1 MADPRLGGSST
12 EICDNLESTSILAAL
27 SANQGRVLKGYV
39 DDLDERV
46 TALESDSGSGSDSG
60 TTTFTPATDDFID
73 ALFT

>member
-46 TALESDSGSGSDSG
+46 TALESGSGSGSD
-60 TTTFTPATDDFID
+60 TTFTPATDAFID
-73 ALFT
+73 ALFE

>member
-1 MADPRLGGSST
+1 MADPRLGGSNT

-46 TALESDSGSGSDSG
+46 TALESGSGSGSD
-60 TTTFTPATDDFID
+60 TTTITLATDADIV
-73 ALFT
+73 ALFN

>member
-46 TALESDSGSGSDSG
+46 TALESDSG
-60 TTTFTPATDDFID
+60 TTTFTPATDEFID

>member
-1 MADPRLGGSST
+1 MPDPRLGGSST

-46 TALESDSGSGSDSG
+46 TALESGSGSGSD
-60 TTTFTPATDDFID
+60 TTTITLATDADIV
-73 ALFT
+73 ALFN

>member
-12 EICDNLESTSILAAL
+12 EICDNLTSTSILAAL

-46 TALESDSGSGSDSG
+46 TALESDSGSDSG

-73 ALFT
+73 ALFE

>member
-46 TALESDSGSGSDSG
+46 DALESGSGSSSD
-60 TTTFTPATDDFID
+60 TTFTPATDAFID
-73 ALFT
+73 ALFE

>member
-1 MADPRLGGSST
+1 MPDPRLGGST

-46 TALESDSGSGSDSG
+46 TALESGSGSGSD
-60 TTTFTPATDDFID
+60 TTFTPATDAYID
-73 ALFT
+73 ALFE

>member
-46 TALESDSGSGSDSG
+46 DALESGSGSSSG
-60 TTTFTPATDDFID
+60 TTTFTPATDAFID
-73 ALFT
+73 ALFE